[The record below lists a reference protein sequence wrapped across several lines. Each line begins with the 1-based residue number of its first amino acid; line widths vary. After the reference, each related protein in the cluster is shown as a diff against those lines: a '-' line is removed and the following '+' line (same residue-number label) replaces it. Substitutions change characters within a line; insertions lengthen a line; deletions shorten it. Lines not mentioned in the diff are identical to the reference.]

1 MVNYILYDAN
11 NQVLTRLTKPGPY
24 TVDGSPAILP
34 ENVYQLEIVNL
45 PPSDYSTATHKLIE
59 GEWAIDLDSLTYTKL
74 YSVVEKTTYEIAV
87 EDWVH
92 MDYDLRIKC
101 PIAFVMDDIGL
112 KFHNWFIACGYP
124 IERNGGYL
132 YAYCNTISPD
142 HQAIVDQLLLA
153 NIIELHNRPV
163 EE

>member
-1 MVNYILYDAN
+1 MTTKLYN
-11 NQVLTRLTKPGPY
+11 TLTQQIIHTAYGGYY
-24 TVDGSPAILP
+24 TVDGKRPQLAPELVELVVTEQPAP
-34 ENVYQLEIVNL
+34 NYDPTTQQ
-45 PPSDYSTATHKLIE
+45 ATSN
-59 GEWAIDLDSLTYTKL
+59 WQVDLQTLQYIQSWTIKN
-74 YSVVEKTTYEIAV
+74 KTPYELAV
-87 EDWVH
+87 EDWIH
-92 MDYDLRIKC
+92 MDYALRIKC
-101 PIAFVMDDIGL
+101 PLAFVMDDIGL

-153 NIIELHNRPV
+153 NIIELHNRPI